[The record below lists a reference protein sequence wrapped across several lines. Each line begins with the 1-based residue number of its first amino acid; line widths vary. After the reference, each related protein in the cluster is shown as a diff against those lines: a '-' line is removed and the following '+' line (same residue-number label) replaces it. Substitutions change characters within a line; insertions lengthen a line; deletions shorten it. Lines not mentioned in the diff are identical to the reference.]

1 MLSSSLR
8 TCFSRPRPRKN
19 TPVASARIS
28 SRAIVS
34 AATPRRSTVRSWLRT
49 VDRTL
54 SLVVADDDADIL
66 RLLERRLSRR
76 GYEVV
81 TAADG
86 RAALEAIRRTEPDA
100 VVLDRLMPAMS
111 GEEVCAALKAD
122 ERTAA
127 IPVVLLSA
135 QASEREIV
143 EGFGV
148 GADDYLTKPF
158 DLDELDERLRR
169 LVAAAGA

>member
-1 MLSSSLR
+1 
-8 TCFSRPRPRKN
+8 
-19 TPVASARIS
+19 
-28 SRAIVS
+28 
-34 AATPRRSTVRSWLRT
+34 

-54 SLVVADDDADIL
+54 SIVVADDDSDIL

-76 GYEVV
+76 GYAVTTATDGV
-81 TAADG
+81 TALDAVRSTG
-86 RAALEAIRRTEPDA
+86 PDA
-100 VVLDRLMPAMS
+100 VVLDRVMPAMS

-127 IPVVLLSA
+127 IPVILLSA
-135 QASEREIV
+135 HASEREIV
-143 EGFGV
+143 EGFGT

>member
-1 MLSSSLR
+1 
-8 TCFSRPRPRKN
+8 
-19 TPVASARIS
+19 
-28 SRAIVS
+28 
-34 AATPRRSTVRSWLRT
+34 
-49 VDRTL
+49 VDRPL
-54 SLVVADDDADIL
+54 SLVVADDDPDIL

-81 TAADG
+81 VAADG
-86 RAALEAIRRTEPDA
+86 RAALDAVLSTAPDA

-111 GEEVCAALKAD
+111 GEAVCAALKSD

-135 QASEREIV
+135 QASEREIM

-158 DLDELDERLRR
+158 DIDELDERLRR
-169 LVAAAGA
+169 LVATAGA

>member
-1 MLSSSLR
+1 
-8 TCFSRPRPRKN
+8 
-19 TPVASARIS
+19 
-28 SRAIVS
+28 
-34 AATPRRSTVRSWLRT
+34 
-49 VDRTL
+49 VDRSL
-54 SLVVADDDADIL
+54 SLVVADDDPDIL

-81 TAADG
+81 AAADG
-86 RAALEAIRRTEPDA
+86 GAALAAVRRVRPDA
-100 VVLDRLMPAMS
+100 VVLDRVMPAMS
-111 GEEVCAALKAD
+111 GEEVCAAIKSD

-169 LVAAAGA
+169 LVAAAEGRA

>member
-1 MLSSSLR
+1 MN
-8 TCFSRPRPRKN
+8 K
-19 TPVASARIS
+19 
-28 SRAIVS
+28 
-34 AATPRRSTVRSWLRT
+34 
-49 VDRTL
+49 TL
-54 SLVVADDDADIL
+54 SLVVADDDSDIL

-76 GYEVV
+76 GYTVV

-86 RAALEAIRRTEPDA
+86 RDALDAVRKTAPDA
-100 VVLDRLMPAMS
+100 VVLDRLMPAMN

-143 EGFGV
+143 EGFGA

>member
-1 MLSSSLR
+1 
-8 TCFSRPRPRKN
+8 
-19 TPVASARIS
+19 
-28 SRAIVS
+28 
-34 AATPRRSTVRSWLRT
+34 
-49 VDRTL
+49 VDRTF
-54 SLVVADDDADIL
+54 SLVVADDDSDIL

-76 GYEVV
+76 GYTVV
-81 TAADG
+81 TAANG
-86 RAALEAIRRTEPDA
+86 RAALDAVRRTRPDA

-158 DLDELDERLRR
+158 DLEELDERLRR
-169 LVAAAGA
+169 LVAGA

>member
-1 MLSSSLR
+1 V
-8 TCFSRPRPRKN
+8 N
-19 TPVASARIS
+19 
-28 SRAIVS
+28 
-34 AATPRRSTVRSWLRT
+34 
-49 VDRTL
+49 RTL
-54 SLVVADDDADIL
+54 SLVVADDDPDIL
-66 RLLERRLSRR
+66 GLLERRLSRR

-81 TAADG
+81 AATDG
-86 RAALEAIRRTEPDA
+86 KAALEAVRRTRPDA

-111 GEEVCAALKAD
+111 GEEVCSALKGD

-135 QASEREIV
+135 HASEREIV
-143 EGFGV
+143 EGFGA

-169 LVAAAGA
+169 LVASAEGRR

>member
-1 MLSSSLR
+1 
-8 TCFSRPRPRKN
+8 
-19 TPVASARIS
+19 
-28 SRAIVS
+28 
-34 AATPRRSTVRSWLRT
+34 LRT
-49 VDRTL
+49 VDRTF
-54 SLVVADDDADIL
+54 SLVVADDDSDIL

-76 GYEVV
+76 GYTVV
-81 TAADG
+81 TAANG
-86 RAALEAIRRTEPDA
+86 RAALDAVRRTRPDA
-100 VVLDRLMPAMS
+100 VVLDRLMPVMS

-158 DLDELDERLRR
+158 DLEELDERLRR

>member
-1 MLSSSLR
+1 
-8 TCFSRPRPRKN
+8 
-19 TPVASARIS
+19 
-28 SRAIVS
+28 
-34 AATPRRSTVRSWLRT
+34 LRT

-54 SLVVADDDADIL
+54 SLVVADDDSDIL

-76 GYEVV
+76 GYKVV

-86 RAALEAIRRTEPDA
+86 RAALEAVWSSAPDA
-100 VVLDRLMPAMS
+100 VVLDRLMPAMN

-135 QASEREIV
+135 QASEREMV

>member
-1 MLSSSLR
+1 
-8 TCFSRPRPRKN
+8 
-19 TPVASARIS
+19 
-28 SRAIVS
+28 
-34 AATPRRSTVRSWLRT
+34 

-54 SLVVADDDADIL
+54 SIVIADDDPDIL

-76 GYEVV
+76 GYEVATV
-81 TAADG
+81 ADG
-86 RAALEAIRRTEPDA
+86 RAALEAVRRTDPDA
-100 VVLDRLMPAMS
+100 VLLDRLMPGMS
-111 GEEVCAALKAD
+111 GEEACATLKAD

-158 DLDELDERLRR
+158 DLEELDQRLRR
-169 LVAAAGA
+169 LVAAAGD

>member
-1 MLSSSLR
+1 
-8 TCFSRPRPRKN
+8 
-19 TPVASARIS
+19 
-28 SRAIVS
+28 
-34 AATPRRSTVRSWLRT
+34 LRT

-54 SLVVADDDADIL
+54 SLVVADDDSDIL
-66 RLLERRLSRR
+66 RLLQRRLSRR
-76 GYEVV
+76 GYTVV

-86 RAALEAIRRTEPDA
+86 RAALDAVRSTAPDV
-100 VVLDRLMPAMS
+100 VVLDRLMPAMN
-111 GEEVCAALKAD
+111 GEEVCAALKSD

-143 EGFGV
+143 EGFGA

>member
-1 MLSSSLR
+1 MTLR
-8 TCFSRPRPRKN
+8 RN
-19 TPVASARIS
+19 
-28 SRAIVS
+28 
-34 AATPRRSTVRSWLRT
+34 TVRSWLRT
-49 VDRTL
+49 VDRPL
-54 SLVVADDDADIL
+54 SIVLADDDSDIL

-76 GYEVV
+76 GYAVV
-81 TAADG
+81 TASDG
-86 RAALEAIRRTEPDA
+86 VAALGAVRSTAPDA
-100 VVLDRLMPAMS
+100 VVLDRVMPTMS

-127 IPVVLLSA
+127 IPVILLSA
-135 QASEREIV
+135 HASEREIV
-143 EGFGV
+143 EGFGA

>member
-1 MLSSSLR
+1 
-8 TCFSRPRPRKN
+8 
-19 TPVASARIS
+19 
-28 SRAIVS
+28 
-34 AATPRRSTVRSWLRT
+34 

-54 SLVVADDDADIL
+54 SLVVADDDPDVL
-66 RLLERRLSRR
+66 RLLERRLARR

-81 TAADG
+81 TATDG
-86 RAALEAIRRTEPDA
+86 RAALDAVRRTGPDA
-100 VVLDRLMPAMS
+100 VVLDRVMPAMS
-111 GEEVCAALKAD
+111 GEELCRELKAD

-143 EGFGV
+143 EGFGA

-158 DLDELDERLRR
+158 DIEELDELLRR
-169 LVAAAGA
+169 LVAAAEHRR

>member
-1 MLSSSLR
+1 MDS
-8 TCFSRPRPRKN
+8 
-19 TPVASARIS
+19 
-28 SRAIVS
+28 
-34 AATPRRSTVRSWLRT
+34 
-49 VDRTL
+49 TL
-54 SLVVADDDADIL
+54 SLVVADDDPDIL

-76 GYEVV
+76 GYRVV

-86 RAALEAIRRTEPDA
+86 RAALDAVRRSAPDA
-100 VVLDRLMPAMS
+100 VVLDRVMPAMS
-111 GEEVCAALKAD
+111 GEAVCAALKAD

-135 QASEREIV
+135 QASEQDIV

-158 DLDELDERLRR
+158 DLEELDERLRR

>member
-1 MLSSSLR
+1 MH
-8 TCFSRPRPRKN
+8 
-19 TPVASARIS
+19 
-28 SRAIVS
+28 
-34 AATPRRSTVRSWLRT
+34 
-49 VDRTL
+49 RTL
-54 SLVVADDDADIL
+54 SLVVADDDPDIL

-81 TAADG
+81 VAADG
-86 RAALEAIRRTEPDA
+86 TAALEAVRRTDPDA

-111 GEEVCAALKAD
+111 GEEVCAALKSD

-148 GADDYLTKPF
+148 GADEYLTKPF

-169 LVAAAGA
+169 LVGAAGD

>member
-1 MLSSSLR
+1 
-8 TCFSRPRPRKN
+8 
-19 TPVASARIS
+19 
-28 SRAIVS
+28 
-34 AATPRRSTVRSWLRT
+34 
-49 VDRTL
+49 
-54 SLVVADDDADIL
+54 LVVADDDPDVL

-76 GYEVV
+76 GYEIV

-86 RAALEAIRRTEPDA
+86 RTALEAIRRTAPDA
-100 VVLDRLMPAMS
+100 VVIDRVMPAMS

-143 EGFGV
+143 EGFGA
-148 GADDYLTKPF
+148 GADDYITKPF
-158 DLDELDERLRR
+158 DLGELDERLRR
-169 LVAAAGA
+169 LIAGTDPGG

>member
-1 MLSSSLR
+1 
-8 TCFSRPRPRKN
+8 
-19 TPVASARIS
+19 VEQ
-28 SRAIVS
+28 
-34 AATPRRSTVRSWLRT
+34 
-49 VDRTL
+49 TL
-54 SLVVADDDADIL
+54 SLVVADDDPDIL

-76 GYEVV
+76 GYTVV

-86 RAALEAIRRTEPDA
+86 RAALEAVRGMRPHA
-100 VVLDRLMPAMS
+100 VVLDRVMPAMS
-111 GEEVCAALKAD
+111 GEEVCAALKRD
-122 ERTAA
+122 ERTAS

-135 QASEREIV
+135 HASEREIV

-169 LVAAAGA
+169 LVAATGA

>member
-1 MLSSSLR
+1 VE
-8 TCFSRPRPRKN
+8 P
-19 TPVASARIS
+19 
-28 SRAIVS
+28 
-34 AATPRRSTVRSWLRT
+34 
-49 VDRTL
+49 TL
-54 SLVVADDDADIL
+54 SIVVADDDPDIL

-76 GYEVV
+76 GYAVA
-81 TAADG
+81 TATDG
-86 RAALEAIRRTEPDA
+86 AAALDEVRSTAPDA
-100 VVLDRLMPAMS
+100 VVLDRVLPALS

-127 IPVVLLSA
+127 IPVILLSA
-135 QASEREIV
+135 HASEREIV
-143 EGFGV
+143 EGFGA

>member
-1 MLSSSLR
+1 
-8 TCFSRPRPRKN
+8 
-19 TPVASARIS
+19 
-28 SRAIVS
+28 
-34 AATPRRSTVRSWLRT
+34 

-54 SLVVADDDADIL
+54 SLVVADDDPDIL
-66 RLLERRLSRR
+66 GLLERRLSRR

-81 TAADG
+81 TAVDG
-86 RAALEAIRRTEPDA
+86 GEALETVLRTKPDA
-100 VVLDRLMPAMS
+100 VVLDRLMPGMS

-158 DLDELDERLRR
+158 DLEELDGRLRR
-169 LVAAAGA
+169 LVTAAGA

>member
-1 MLSSSLR
+1 
-8 TCFSRPRPRKN
+8 
-19 TPVASARIS
+19 
-28 SRAIVS
+28 
-34 AATPRRSTVRSWLRT
+34 

-54 SLVVADDDADIL
+54 SLVVADDDHDIL
-66 RLLERRLSRR
+66 RLLERRLGRR
-76 GYEVV
+76 GYRVV

-86 RAALEAIRRTEPDA
+86 AEALEAVRRTDPDA
-100 VVLDRLMPAMS
+100 VVLDRLMPGMS

-122 ERTAA
+122 ERTAP

-135 QASEREIV
+135 HASEREIV
-143 EGFGV
+143 EGFGA

-169 LVAAAGA
+169 LVDAAEGRR